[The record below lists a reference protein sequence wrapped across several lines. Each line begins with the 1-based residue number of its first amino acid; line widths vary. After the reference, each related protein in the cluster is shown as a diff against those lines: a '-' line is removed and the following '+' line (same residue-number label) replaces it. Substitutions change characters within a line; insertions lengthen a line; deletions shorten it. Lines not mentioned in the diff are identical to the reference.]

1 MQSGE
6 LRHLAASDNKH
17 RGIAEIRKDL
27 LRKAHR
33 NVAYRN
39 TVLRYL
45 RMRVHLLG
53 DVKGALK
60 EVMKMRSNAPGL
72 NRLAVSLLYLPQDL
86 RLTEHHRIEARRYA
100 VEVTN
105 RTLIVQLIK
114 LLMRSSVRSNNG
126 LKEAAN
132 PPTRSTHREDLK
144 TVAG

>member
-17 RGIAEIRKDL
+17 RSIAKIRKDL

-39 TVLRYL
+39 SVLRYL

-60 EVMKMRSNAPGL
+60 EVMKMCSNAPGL
-72 NRLAVSLLYLPQDL
+72 NRLAVGLLYLPQDL
-86 RLTEHHRIEARRYA
+86 RLTEHH
-100 VEVTN
+100 
-105 RTLIVQLIK
+105 
-114 LLMRSSVRSNNG
+114 
-126 LKEAAN
+126 
-132 PPTRSTHREDLK
+132 
-144 TVAG
+144 